1 MTDPQA
7 PQSKPDIED
16 VVERA
21 NAGLAEAEAA
31 GRAATASRTP
41 APAQNAAAN
50 DAAANDAAPQDAA
63 APDQTAPGSEGS
75 PAAPD
80 AVQAGDGSGAQHTP
94 AADPPAES
102 AEAAAESA
110 DPAEPDGGAPLWPA
124 AGASDQAVP
133 AETTVEPVGSQTPAP
148 AETAAA
154 SDGGVPAEP
163 ASDADAT
170 SAHEPAVAASVAEP
184 AADARTVEAPAESTA
199 PADDAETRAI
209 PDAAATAVL
218 AGGAG
223 AAAAASAPA
232 AAPAEPTGLTAIAG
246 PRPVYVAAPEPPTPR
261 GNRGAAG
268 LIGLVAAVAFAVL
281 YLGAWALVDLAR
293 GTFAVSALGNRVLD
307 QLATADLWTPTV
319 VFFLGF
325 WLLGVFI
332 NRARWGYWV
341 VFGILV
347 GVAAYIGHI
356 AGQLAHAQAWNL
368 TYAASEKLV
377 TAELFAPLSIAA
389 FIIGRELTIWFGA
402 WVAARGRKVTALNL
416 AAQEEYERSL
426 EAGPQASAERS

>member
-1 MTDPQA
+1 MTEPQA

-31 GRAATASRTP
+31 GRAATESKAPS
-41 APAQNAAAN
+41 PAQASAPHGDN
-50 DAAANDAAPQDAA
+50 PQDAA
-63 APDQTAPGSEGS
+63 APDAAGQDAGPGESAGSSAAHDASHSSDAPDDRSAPASDSAVE
-75 PAAPD
+75 PAA
-80 AVQAGDGSGAQHTP
+80 AP
-94 AADPPAES
+94 AASDGPARTHDDAHQWSE
-102 AEAAAESA
+102 
-110 DPAEPDGGAPLWPA
+110 
-124 AGASDQAVP
+124 AGASDQATAAAEPAAPEPATPEPAAPEPAAPEPAASDDVAAAEPSAGFAPVSEAAPDAQLADAQP
-133 AETTVEPVGSQTPAP
+133 AEAP
-148 AETAAA
+148 AET
-154 SDGGVPAEP
+154 
-163 ASDADAT
+163 
-170 SAHEPAVAASVAEP
+170 
-184 AADARTVEAPAESTA
+184 TA

-232 AAPAEPTGLTAIAG
+232 AAPAEPIGLTAIAG

-268 LIGLVAAVAFAVL
+268 LIGLVAAIAFAVL
-281 YLGAWALVDLAR
+281 YLAAWALIDLAR
-293 GTFAVSALGNRVLD
+293 GTFTMSALGSRVLD
-307 QLATADLWTPTV
+307 QLSTADLWTPTV

-377 TAELFAPLSIAA
+377 TVQLFAPLSIAA

-402 WVAARGRKVTALNL
+402 WVSARGRKITALNL

-426 EAGPQASAERS
+426 DAGPEAAAERG